1 MKSFFILILVSIIG
15 VGVALGIMYYGEM
28 EKPTQSVA
36 LPSMKLPY
44 RSFIAGTGVIEAH
57 SKNIYIGS
65 LVQGIIKKVAV
76 KSGDKIKKGDLLF
89 ELDDSAKKVQIPL
102 LKEQIKV
109 AQTKFNSARHQ
120 LKLIN
125 NFKKV
130 SPHMVTNEKYATV
143 LNAFNEAK
151 ATLLLT
157 KERLKT
163 LREELKLY
171 KVYAPIDGIVLQ
183 SLITQ
188 GSYFNTNSK
197 ALIIGS
203 DKLSIRVNIN
213 EFDAWKL
220 EPHSEAVAFVRGN
233 PKQKIALSYDYTT
246 PLVVPKHN
254 LTGLSTEA
262 TDTRVLQV
270 MYSVKKRANFPLYVG
285 EMVDVFVKTT
295 KDK

>member
-1 MKSFFILILVSIIG
+1 MRSFFILILVSIVG
-15 VGVALGIMYYGEM
+15 VGVALGMMYYGEM
-28 EKPTQSVA
+28 EKSNQSVA

-65 LVQGIIKKVAV
+65 LVQGIVKKVFV
-76 KSGDKIKKGDLLF
+76 KSGDKIKKGELLF
-89 ELDDSAKKVQIPL
+89 ELDDSAKKIQIPL
-102 LKEQIKV
+102 LKEHIKV
-109 AQTKFNSARHQ
+109 AQTKLNSARDQ
-120 LKLIN
+120 LNLIE

-130 SPHMVTNEKYATV
+130 SPQMVTNEKYATV
-143 LNAFNEAK
+143 LSTFNEAK
-151 ATLLLT
+151 ASLLLS
-157 KERLKT
+157 KEKLKT
-163 LREELKLY
+163 LQEELKLY

-183 SLITQ
+183 SLITK

-197 ALIIGS
+197 ALMIGS
-203 DKLSIRVNIN
+203 DRLSIRVNIN
-213 EFDAWKL
+213 EFDAWKF
-220 EPHSEAVAFVRGN
+220 EPNSEAVAFIRGN
-233 PKQKIALSYDYTT
+233 HKQQITLSYDYTI

-285 EMVDVFVKTT
+285 EMVDVFIKTT

>member
-15 VGVALGIMYYGEM
+15 VGVALGMMYYTES
-28 EKPTQSVA
+28 EEASKSVA

-65 LVQGIIKKVAV
+65 LVQGVIKKVAV
-76 KSGDKIKKGDLLF
+76 KSGDRIKKGDLLF
-89 ELDDSAKKVQIPL
+89 EIDDRAKKVQIPL
-102 LKEQIKV
+102 QKEQIKV

-120 LKLIN
+120 LKLIK

-151 ATLLLT
+151 ATLLLS
-157 KERLKT
+157 KEKLKT
-163 LREELKLY
+163 LQNELKFY
-171 KVYAPIDGIVLQ
+171 KVFSPIDGIVLQ

-197 ALIIGS
+197 ALMIGS

-213 EFDAWKL
+213 EFDAWKF
-220 EPHSEAVAFVRGN
+220 EPKSEAVAFIRGN
-233 PKQKIALSYDYTT
+233 PKQQIALSYDYTT

-270 MYSVKKRANFPLYVG
+270 MYSVKKIPNFPLYVG
-285 EMVDVFVKTT
+285 EMLDVFVKTT

>member
-1 MKSFFILILVSIIG
+1 MKSFFILILVSIVG
-15 VGVALGIMYYGEM
+15 VGIALGIMYYTES
-28 EKPTQSVA
+28 EEASQSVA

-57 SKNIYIGS
+57 SKNIYVGS
-65 LVQGIIKKVAV
+65 LVQGVITKVTV
-76 KSGDKIKKGDLLF
+76 KSGNKIKKGEFLF
-89 ELDDSAKKVQIPL
+89 EIDDRAKKVQIPL

-109 AQTKFNSARHQ
+109 AQTKLNSARHQ
-120 LKLIN
+120 LKLIK

-130 SPHMVTNEKYATV
+130 SPQMVTNEKYATV

-151 ATLLLT
+151 ASLLLS
-157 KERLKT
+157 KEKLKT
-163 LREELKLY
+163 LKEELKLY
-171 KVYAPIDGIVLQ
+171 KVYSPIDGIVLQ
-183 SLITQ
+183 SLITK
-188 GSYFNTNSK
+188 GSYFNSNSK

-203 DKLSIRVNIN
+203 DKLTVRVNIN
-213 EFDAWKL
+213 EFDAWKF
-220 EPHSEAVAFVRGN
+220 EPNSEAVAFVRGN
-233 PKQKIALSYDYTT
+233 PKQQIALSYDYTT

-270 MYSVKKRANFPLYVG
+270 MYSVKKRENFPLYVG
-285 EMVDVFVKTT
+285 EMVDVFVQTT